1 MFLSHA
7 YAQTQKD
14 EVVFDHEILKQRLID
29 RVRSVNFSKVL
40 ADVVPFLIEKDTLR
54 YFSPES
60 FIGILDSWQ
69 LLDQKGYL

>member
-1 MFLSHA
+1 MPYF
-7 YAQTQKD
+7 
-14 EVVFDHEILKQRLID
+14 VVLIQQGRD
-29 RVRSVNFSKVL
+29 YFV
-40 ADVVPFLIEKDTLR
+40 LIEKDTLR